1 MYLFKS
7 PSGTYYTRLCF
18 PKYLRSK
25 GFPFDVKVSLCTK
38 ERAIAVSRNAAL
50 IAKLHPTIHTLPS
63 TVHFKDFKPILDDV
77 ISDVRGQFS
86 KNTSQPLNV
95 SPSSLYPTSL
105 SLKSLLE
112 QFISSK
118 RLDGITHLS
127 ISQLQ
132 QRNQHF
138 IETVSVTQITEVRSS
153 VAMDYRDKL
162 LSQGRSHKTNRDY
175 FAAIKQFMNWCVAK
189 EYLSQNPFIGIK
201 LPKGSG
207 KVSEDRSRWTQEE
220 ICYLTHHKHYRAS
233 DEQLRI
239 AFELVLRH
247 GARPAE
253 ICQLLTAQVHFDCEI
268 PYLSISEEADSQ
280 HVKNAHSCRLVPI
293 HRALLDGRFEK
304 YARARKALGKK
315 QLFDFMPLGPD
326 KNWSK
331 QLTSQFGKLL
341 TSIGWKPKHRP
352 TLYGLRHTFIDE
364 LKQTGAAEHVVAQ
377 IVGHRHPNMTF
388 GRYGKDIDL
397 ANLAK
402 HVNLFSIEIGVAH
415 ESN

>member
-7 PSGTYYTRLCF
+7 PSGIYYTRLCF

-25 GFPFDVKVSLCTK
+25 DFPFDVKISLCTK

-63 TVHFKDFKPILDDV
+63 AVHFKDFKPILDDV
-77 ISDVRGQFS
+77 IIDVRGQFN
-86 KNTSQPLNV
+86 KTISQPLSV
-95 SPSSLYPTSL
+95 SSSSLSPTSL
-105 SLKSLLE
+105 SLGSLLE
-112 QFISSK
+112 QFIASK
-118 RLDGITHLS
+118 KLDGITHLS

-132 QRNQHF
+132 QRSQHF
-138 IETVSVTQITEVRSS
+138 IETVGVTQITEVRSS
-153 VAMDYRDKL
+153 VVMDYRDKL

-189 EYLSQNPFIGIK
+189 EYLSQNPFTGIK
-201 LPKGSG
+201 LPKSFG
-207 KVSEDRSRWTQEE
+207 KDSEDRKRWTQDE
-220 ICYLTHHKHYRAS
+220 ISYLTHHRHYRDS

-239 AFELVLRH
+239 AFELILRH

-253 ICQLLTAQVHFDCEI
+253 ICQLLIAQVHFDCEI
-268 PYLSISEEADSQ
+268 PYLSISEELDSQ
-280 HVKNAHSCRLVPI
+280 HIKNAHSYRLVPL
-293 HRALLDGRFEK
+293 HRAVLDGRFEK
-304 YARARKALGKK
+304 YVKARKALGKE

-331 QLTSQFGKLL
+331 QLTTQFGKLL
-341 TSIGWKPKHRP
+341 TSIGWKPKQRP

-364 LKQTGAAEHVVAQ
+364 LKQAGAAEHVVAQ
-377 IVGHRHPNMTF
+377 IVGHRHQNMTF

-402 HVNLFSIEIGVAH
+402 HVNLFSIEIGVTH
-415 ESN
+415 GLS